1 MEKLKFEARTLDDSM
16 VRDGLCAVAALE
28 DAPMSKQMVFLVG
41 GIATQSYLPSSQRRP
56 TSDIDLAVMRP
67 LSYSEFKEFSKEAVS
82 YLEDC
87 HYITHSNKGHNS
99 YNLTFFD
106 PSTHQ
111 AAVIEFAR
119 RNPQNFEKIS
129 ARLNREYENARTKFV
144 EERGE
149 SYAVSSPEDIV
160 VPKIVRGIGTLKRHP
175 EFFDNLPSDN
185 LLPLTTD
192 NIIEALRRIKKFRS
206 EAVVHIGNPELSERL
221 RFESDIYDINLLSRA
236 VGFNPEYLRE
246 SMSDWSILEERSGEN
261 VKLVDYLFPHLQ
273 IR

>member
-1 MEKLKFEARTLDDSM
+1 MKKLKFEARTLDDSM

-28 DAPMSKQMVFLVG
+28 DAPMSKQMAFLVG

-185 LLPLTTD
+185 
-192 NIIEALRRIKKFRS
+192 
-206 EAVVHIGNPELSERL
+206 
-221 RFESDIYDINLLSRA
+221 YDINLLSRA